1 MLNPLQPFSF
11 VGYETATKG
20 VVFQGAMGD
29 FRRRRKVRYAPLAGM
44 PTSARSLAP
53 PLPTK
58 LALCGALFS
67 PLPLGEPRT
76 PLTV

>member
-20 VVFQGAMGD
+20 VVFQGAMGA
-29 FRRRRKVRYAPLAGM
+29 FRRRRKVRYAPLASM

-67 PLPLGEPRT
+67 PFAPWRAPH